1 MAGFSRTVT
10 LPVLLLVFFFF
21 ISFSEGRDYL
31 IGGKPNAWTIP
42 TSESDSLNHW
52 AQKSRFLIGDSLGTF
67 IHSFFNHIKV
77 SPFSSSS
84 TSKAQSHLFF
94 FSLIAAVWQYDAS
107 IDSVLQVTKRDY
119 VTCNTSSPI
128 ETYTGG
134 STKVELDKS
143 GPHYFISGAQ
153 GHCEKGQKLIVVV
166 ISEKHSRF
174 KGVSPAPS
182 PTEIEAP
189 AVAPAPA
196 SGATSFT
203 GGFSVLSLVV
213 AALGYSV
220 MGL

>member
-10 LPVLLLVFFFF
+10 LPVLLLVFFF

-94 FSLIAAVWQYDAS
+94 FSDCCSVAIWCLHRLSAASHQERLRH
-107 IDSVLQVTKRDY
+107 LQHLQSHRNLHRRQHQGGARQVR
-119 VTCNTSSPI
+119 SPLLHQWRPRPLRKGP
-128 ETYTGG
+128 EVDRRRYFREAQPLQG
-134 STKVELDKS
+134 SFS
-143 GPHYFISGAQ
+143 GPFPGRDWGSGRRAGPRQRRHQFDWRVLGFVTGSSGAW
-153 GHCEKGQKLIVVV
+153 L
-166 ISEKHSRF
+166 
-174 KGVSPAPS
+174 
-182 PTEIEAP
+182 
-189 AVAPAPA
+189 
-196 SGATSFT
+196 
-203 GGFSVLSLVV
+203 
-213 AALGYSV
+213 
-220 MGL
+220 